1 MAVSDVDIC
10 NLALQMLGAASIT
23 GLPPSDTSTNAKACN
38 ACYEKLRDK
47 ELRVNRWGFAK
58 RRVVLAPDA
67 TAPAFDFLY
76 AFSWPSDCLR
86 PLRPQNRND
95 CDWQFENKKILTN
108 DGDTLNLV
116 YIARVTDPNNFDAA
130 FVEALAAKM
139 AWHMCEA
146 ITQSNTK
153 KADALKAYD
162 RIIAEAKLANSIEQV
177 PEDPADDLWIT
188 ARL

>member
-1 MAVSDVDIC
+1 MASKVDIS
-10 NLALQMLGAASIT
+10 NLALQMLGAGSIT
-23 GLPPSDTSTNAKACN
+23 AFPPTDTSREAKACN
-38 ACYEKLRDK
+38 NCYEMLRDK

-58 RRVVLAPDA
+58 KRAVLAPDA
-67 TAPAFDFLY
+67 TAPAFSFLY
-76 AFSWPSDCLR
+76 AFTYPADCLR
-86 PLRPQNRND
+86 PLRPTGRND
-95 CDWQFENKKILTN
+95 CDWQFEGGKILTN

-116 YIARVTDPNNFDAA
+116 YIARITDTSMFDAA

-139 AWHMCEA
+139 AWHMCEQ

-153 KADALKAYD
+153 KADALRAYD
-162 RIIAEAKLANSIEQV
+162 RIIAEAKLANSIEQI